1 MLKARL
7 GREWGWSP
15 NGVMVG
21 VVTLNL
27 HERRSDLSFSTEA
40 LLGIAWAFF
49 TGIIRA
55 IGAGHSSPE
64 SLSAARV

>member
-1 MLKARL
+1 M
-7 GREWGWSP
+7 
-15 NGVMVG
+15 G

-27 HERRSDLSFSTEA
+27 HERKSDLSFSTEA